1 MVGELL
7 EQKEFVKAGKASSSF
22 QEQTDY
28 DVILRESVKTQ
39 QMVDDERRER
49 HAYFVKLE
57 EKEKEYKIMP
67 MNTTSFTPETK
78 VYWKGKR
85 REIQQKQLAKN
96 LFENSANL
104 DVDNN
109 FKPLN

>member
-1 MVGELL
+1 MEEVDAPGNMGNPTAN
-7 EQKEFVKAGKASSSF
+7 QYGGRASGTKRVRKGKGTASSSF
-22 QEQTDY
+22 QGQTDY

-57 EKEKEYKIMP
+57 EEEKEYKIMP

-78 VYWKGKR
+78 AY
-85 REIQQKQLAKN
+85 
-96 LFENSANL
+96 
-104 DVDNN
+104 
-109 FKPLN
+109 